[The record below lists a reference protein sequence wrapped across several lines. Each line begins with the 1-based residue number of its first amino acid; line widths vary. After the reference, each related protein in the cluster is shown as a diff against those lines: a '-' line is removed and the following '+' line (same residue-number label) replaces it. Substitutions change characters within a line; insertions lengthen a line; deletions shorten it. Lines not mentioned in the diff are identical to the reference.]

1 MNQFGDLYS
10 RYYDLLYS
18 DKDYIGEVEYVDSL
32 IKANSNN
39 ATTLLDMGCGTG
51 KHAEL
56 LCDKGYIV
64 HGIDLSQDMLKIAET
79 RRKGKKISLNLVTQI
94 SKS

>member
-10 RYYDLLYS
+10 QYYDLLYS

-32 IKANSNN
+32 IKANSNKVE
-39 ATTLLDMGCGTG
+39 TLLDMGCGTG

-56 LCDKGYIV
+56 FCDKGYKV
-64 HGIDLSQDMLKIAET
+64 HGIDLSVD
-79 RRKGKKISLNLVTQI
+79 
-94 SKS
+94 